1 MDRSEAKMVLMI
13 AVSAIVLVIGT
24 MIYSLKTYDKVE
36 DPVYKCK
43 VTDGREFLAYERHL
57 RKSSGLIKA
66 RGHDGGSTWY
76 DIMVPVIAIDACIKT
91 NDLVMP

>member
-1 MDRSEAKMVLMI
+1 MGRDEAKMVLMI
-13 AVSAIVLVIGT
+13 IVSAIVLVIGT

-76 DIMVPVIAIDACIKT
+76 DIFVPVIAIDACIRT
-91 NDLVMP
+91 EQVMP

>member
-1 MDRSEAKMVLMI
+1 
-13 AVSAIVLVIGT
+13 

-66 RGHDGGSTWY
+66 RGHDGGNTWY
-76 DIMVPVIAIDACIKT
+76 DIMVPVIAVDACIKT
-91 NDLVMP
+91 EQVMP

>member
-1 MDRSEAKMVLMI
+1 MGRDEAKMVLAV

-36 DPVYKCK
+36 DPVYRCK

-91 NDLVMP
+91 EQVMP

>member
-1 MDRSEAKMVLMI
+1 MDRDEAKVVLVI
-13 AVSAIVLVIGT
+13 AVSAVVLVIGT

-66 RGHDGGSTWY
+66 KGHDGGSTWY

-91 NDLVMP
+91 DQVMP